1 MAVMAGRLASSIKWP
16 MSRPNSEVMLN
27 SLKNKAQDKSQ
38 AALTVKKPRRAEVNN
53 CLQHPKGETTDCV
66 NEYIVSYIR

>member
-1 MAVMAGRLASSIKWP
+1 

-38 AALTVKKPRRAEVNN
+38 AALTVKKPRRAEVNY
-53 CLQHPKGETTDCV
+53 CPQHPKGETADSLEKGENFTAFRDS
-66 NEYIVSYIR
+66 EET